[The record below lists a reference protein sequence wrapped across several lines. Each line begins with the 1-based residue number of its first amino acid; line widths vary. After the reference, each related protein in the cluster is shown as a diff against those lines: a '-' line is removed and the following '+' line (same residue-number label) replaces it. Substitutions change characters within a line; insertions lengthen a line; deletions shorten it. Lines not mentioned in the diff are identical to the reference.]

1 MFRVSAYR
9 TIFTGF
15 ILLICLS
22 LVSCS
27 STGTVTNQTPETPK
41 GENLPNPGGE
51 NEAVIDEEGNEVKI
65 TTTDP
70 TSFQAQSKDTSEY
83 FRVHITSDSYKMR
96 QIRGSKYIRR
106 KVDKGGDALISE
118 ELLKYNRVNFI
129 DDGIILVILNGN
141 TGAVETIRF
150 NTRVPRINN
159 LAKII
164 QNDVTRWSM
173 EHSEEK
179 PVVTKYQIHY
189 TIRLEN
195 KSNTTRDTV
204 KEDLKNEVKKK

>member
-1 MFRVSAYR
+1 MIRASFLRSSM
-9 TIFTGF
+9 IG
-15 ILLICLS
+15 
-22 LVSCS
+22 LVVPLFFFLASCAS
-27 STGTVTNQTPETPK
+27 GGSVHKPEQPK
-41 GENLPNPGGE
+41 GEILPNPAGE
-51 NEAVIDEEGNEVKI
+51 SEVVINEEGDEVKI
-65 TTTDP
+65 TTLDP
-70 TSFQAQSKDTSEY
+70 QSFQAVSKDSAEY
-83 FRVHITSDSYKMR
+83 FRVYITSDTYQVR
-96 QIRGSKYIRR
+96 QIRGSKFIKR

-118 ELLKYNRVNFI
+118 ELVKYNKINFT

-150 NTRVPRINN
+150 NTRVPRIND

-189 TIRLEN
+189 SIKLEN
-195 KSNTTRDTV
+195 KSGTTRDGV
-204 KEDLKNEVKKK
+204 KEQLKKEVRK